1 MLVWNNGSVQPLREV
16 RIPLN
21 DHGFL
26 YGDSIYEAMRT
37 FGGSLFRLP
46 EHLRRL
52 RATARGVRLPIEWTD
67 QQLQEWIADLRRH
80 LPEGEH
86 YIRLILTRGPGEL
99 SYAPDPR
106 QRPTLWLLGGPFQ
119 PLSREALERGLT
131 AVTVDVPRSVPN
143 PRAPGLKT
151 GNLLNSRLAFFE
163 AGERGADEAL
173 LLNRSGFLA
182 EGASSNLFL
191 VLPGE
196 VLATPS
202 LESEILEGVTRSVLL
217 ELARSLGLQA
227 REELLPAALLTQAR
241 EAFLSSTTRSV
252 APLRSIDGRLLACP
266 GPITLRL
273 MEAFAQATG
282 GL

>member
-1 MLVWNNGSVQPLREV
+1 MWVWTDGSVQPLREA
-16 RIPLN
+16 RLALN

-37 FGGSLFRLP
+37 FGGHLFRLP

-52 RATARGVRLPIEWTD
+52 RATARGVRLGLEWTD
-67 QQLQEWIADLRRH
+67 RQLEEWIADLRSH

-86 YIRLILTRGPGEL
+86 YVRLILTRGPGEL
-99 SYAPDPR
+99 SYAADPHQQPR
-106 QRPTLWLLGGPFQ
+106 LLLLGGPFQ
-119 PLSREALERGLT
+119 PMVREDLERGLT

-143 PRAPGLKT
+143 PRLPGLKT

-163 AGERGADEAL
+163 ARERGADEAL
-173 LLNRSGFLA
+173 LLNRAGFLA

-202 LESEILEGVTRSVLL
+202 LESEILEGVTRTVLL
-217 ELARSLGLQA
+217 EVARGLGLEV
-227 REELLPAALLTQAR
+227 REELLPLALLGQAR
-241 EAFLSSTTRSV
+241 EAFLSSTTRSM
-252 APLRSIDGRLLACP
+252 APLRQVDGRSLDCP
-266 GPITLRL
+266 GPVTRRL
-273 MEAFAQATG
+273 MDAFVQATG